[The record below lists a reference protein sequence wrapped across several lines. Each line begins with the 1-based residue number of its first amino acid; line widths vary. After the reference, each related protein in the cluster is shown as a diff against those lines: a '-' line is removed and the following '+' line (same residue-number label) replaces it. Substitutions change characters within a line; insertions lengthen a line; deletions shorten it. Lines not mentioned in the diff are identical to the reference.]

1 MVSKISDLSLHD
13 LSVLDKLIVA
23 AFNQEYNSS
32 TFNSVKSVT
41 SPRHA
46 KLNQL
51 RRIKD
56 AVDRQKRSVITATE
70 KW

>member
-1 MVSKISDLSLHD
+1 MVSKISDLGLHD
-13 LSVLDKLIVA
+13 LSVLDKLIVE

-32 TFNSVKSVT
+32 TFNSIKSVS

-56 AVDRQKRSVITATE
+56 AVDSQKRSVITATE

>member
-1 MVSKISDLSLHD
+1 MVSKISDLGLHD
-13 LSVLDKLIVA
+13 LSVLDKLIVE

-32 TFNSVKSVT
+32 TFNSIKSVSST
-41 SPRHA
+41 RHA

-56 AVDRQKRSVITATE
+56 AIDSQKRSVITANE